1 MRQKSC
7 WRCAGRGW
15 VKLPIGRYRT
25 AKPLIEE
32 ELTTLSAEL
41 VSRRADVLISS
52 PTFYIGVL
60 KRMSADIPIVMISTP
75 DPVEH
80 EFSL

>member
-1 MRQKSC
+1 
-7 WRCAGRGW
+7 
-15 VKLPIGRYRT
+15 LPIGRYRT

-52 PTFYIGVL
+52 PTFYIRVL
-60 KRMSADIPIVMISTP
+60 KRMSADIPIVMIWTP

>member
-1 MRQKSC
+1 
-7 WRCAGRGW
+7 
-15 VKLPIGRYRT
+15 
-25 AKPLIEE
+25 LIEE